1 MKDRLIIIALQ
12 CTVFILAAVALILWN
27 FIIQSALNS
36 SLMVFIAIIMLIII
50 LSFAT
55 FKPE

>member
-12 CTVFILAAVALILWN
+12 CLIFILAAVALIAWN

-36 SLMVFIAIIMLIII
+36 SLVVFIAIIMLIVI
-50 LSFAT
+50 LSFIT
-55 FKPE
+55 LRPE

>member
-12 CTVFILAAVALILWN
+12 CLIFMLAAVALIAWN

-36 SLMVFIAIIMLIII
+36 SLMVFIAIIMLIVII
-50 LSFAT
+50 SYAT
-55 FKPE
+55 LRPE

>member
-12 CTVFILAAVALILWN
+12 CLIFILAAVALIVWN

-36 SLMVFIAIIMLIII
+36 SLMVLIAIIMLIVII
-50 LSFAT
+50 SYAT
-55 FKPE
+55 LKSE

>member
-12 CTVFILAAVALILWN
+12 CLIFILAAAALILWN

-36 SLMVFIAIIMLIII
+36 SLMVFIAIIMLIVI
-50 LSFAT
+50 LSFIT
-55 FKPE
+55 LRPE

>member
-12 CTVFILAAVALILWN
+12 CLIFILAAVALIVWN

-36 SLMVFIAIIMLIII
+36 SLMVLIAIIMLIVII
-50 LSFAT
+50 SYAT
-55 FKPE
+55 LRPE

>member
-12 CTVFILAAVALILWN
+12 CLIFILAAVALIVWN

-36 SLMVFIAIIMLIII
+36 SLSVFIAIIMLIVII
-50 LSFAT
+50 SYAT
-55 FKPE
+55 LRPE

>member
-36 SLMVFIAIIMLIII
+36 SLTVLIAIIMLIII
-50 LSFAT
+50 ISYAT
-55 FKPE
+55 FRPE

>member
-1 MKDRLIIIALQ
+1 MKERLIIIALQ
-12 CTVFILAAVALILWN
+12 CLIFILAAVALIVWN

-36 SLMVFIAIIMLIII
+36 SLLVFIAIIMLIII

-55 FKPE
+55 LRPE

>member
-12 CTVFILAAVALILWN
+12 CLIFILAAVALIAWN

-50 LSFAT
+50 ISYAT
-55 FKPE
+55 LRPE

>member
-12 CTVFILAAVALILWN
+12 CLIFILAAVALIAWN

-36 SLMVFIAIIMLIII
+36 SLMVFIAIIMLIVI
-50 LSFAT
+50 LSFIT

>member
-12 CTVFILAAVALILWN
+12 CLIFILAAVALIVWN

-36 SLMVFIAIIMLIII
+36 SLMVFIAIIMLIVI
-50 LSFAT
+50 LSFIT
-55 FKPE
+55 LRPE

>member
-1 MKDRLIIIALQ
+1 MKERLIIIALQ
-12 CTVFILAAVALILWN
+12 CLIFILAAVALIAWN

-50 LSFAT
+50 ISYAT
-55 FKPE
+55 LKPE